1 VPRVAFRDENL
12 RDLWSHIH
20 DRSGPKIAPTDSVLM
35 DRTVAKDDQNVMH
48 SVGLPSLWKSERY
61 CMIARQSS
69 AGHVTTF

>member
-48 SVGLPSLWKSERY
+48 SVGLPSSWYFERY
-61 CMIARQSS
+61 CVIAVQFSE
-69 AGHVTTF
+69 GQLMTF